1 MWVLE
6 MWVIGLLCAFL
17 SRRNEVQ
24 SADRL
29 DARTLGLISRGLS
42 VQFDPAG
49 WGNAPARQHVRQVG
63 QYVRALIMTRECG
76 MRIVSNFLH
85 HIYATLSSNDCTSEN
100 RRLLCTVL

>member
-42 VQFDPAG
+42 VPFDPAG

-63 QYVRALIMTRECG
+63 QYVRALIVTRECG
-76 MRIVSNFLH
+76 MRIVSKFLH